1 MGHKYGTAFEMVGSK
16 TKKKVFD
23 LVKAGFVYS
32 WLAITNFKTLSH
44 QNSTKKDIK
53 KTSV

>member
-23 LVKAGFVYS
+23 LVKAGFVYF
-32 WLAITNFKTLSH
+32 WLAITKGGGGESDTF
-44 QNSTKKDIK
+44 
-53 KTSV
+53 